1 MSHDH
6 EALYLAVAALDFEL
20 SPDEYARMEAGLLE
34 CAECAD
40 AVASHQ
46 EVARLLERLPTR
58 DASPYV
64 RERVLR
70 AALVP
75 PRQRQ
80 WSLLLVAAALLGLLL
95 AAAFAVGAFKERSPL
110 DTSVVLPSASAP
122 AHGDEAS
129 PGPSTSPE
137 PGESDVPQ
145 GPAGPSK
152 YGAPL
157 APDTLAEVVAGR
169 LRIRSEPRV
178 ADDSVKY
185 EPLLD
190 VGDRLLVV
198 AGPVVAN
205 DYEWYQVTA
214 WRPDDRSTALPVGW
228 VARGDHDGTPWLRAS
243 VDPCPG
249 GPTTIDTVMALQ
261 PEERVAC
268 FGNSP
273 LRLRAYVYGGAREP
287 CTVDA
292 ASACIDGPAWLTGY
306 GGWGAAADAR
316 VDARFLGAPRLAI
329 EPGSP
334 IQPSALP
341 SEAMVDLEGAFD
353 HPAAQQCRPG
363 AVRQGMAPIAAAV
376 ARLECRAQ
384 FVVTSVHTD
393 PDYPVADA
401 PGITVSGNLR
411 VRSDPGLTGD
421 RFELLKSGTT
431 VWVVDGPVV
440 AADYEWFQVIVPS
453 VDAGDRVPRIG
464 WVAASDH
471 GREPWLAKRTIDCAP
486 TGSVMKVKDL
496 MASTAAGSDV
506 GLACYGSKPI
516 RFQGSMGMSCGVD
529 VHPGWGMAPD
539 WLSGNAERKLRITDG
554 NAVIVAVPGQG
565 LELPVGC
572 GETDPATYV
581 FAGHFDD
588 PESGIC
594 VATMPDGSHPGI
606 ADLLPQYWCRTTLVI
621 DDLTPAAPA
630 AGLRVTGG

>member
-6 EALYLAVAALDFEL
+6 EALSLAVAAIDFEL

-34 CAECAD
+34 CAECAE
-40 AVASHQ
+40 ALEGHR

-75 PRQRQ
+75 PRQQQ
-80 WSLLLVAAALLGLLL
+80 WPLLLVAAALLGLLF
-95 AAAFAVGAFKERSPL
+95 AAAVAVGAFKERPPL
-110 DTSVVLPSASAP
+110 DASVVLPTASAP
-122 AHGDEAS
+122 AHGDETS
-129 PGPSTSPE
+129 PEPSTSPE
-137 PGESDVPQ
+137 PGASDVPQ
-145 GPAGPSK
+145 EPAGPSK
-152 YGAPL
+152 FGTPL
-157 APDTLAEVVAGR
+157 APDTLAEVVSGR

-178 ADDSVKY
+178 AADSIKY

-214 WRPDDRSTALPVGW
+214 WRPDDLYASWPVGW
-228 VARGDHDGTPWLRAS
+228 VSRGDHDGTPWLRAS

-249 GPTTIDTVMALQ
+249 GPITIGMVAALH

-268 FGNSP
+268 FGDGP
-273 LRLRAYVYGGAREP
+273 LRLRAFVMGGDRES
-287 CTVDA
+287 CTVDSGA
-292 ASACIDGPAWLTGY
+292 ACIDGPAWLTGF
-306 GGWGAAADAR
+306 GGWMANAD
-316 VDARFLGAPRLAI
+316 VNIDTPSIGGPRLAI
-329 EPGSP
+329 DPNGP
-334 IQPSALP
+334 LGRTAMPTGV
-341 SEAMVDLEGAFD
+341 MVDLEGAFD

-363 AVRQGMAPIAAAV
+363 VVGQGTAPLVPAV

-384 FVVTSVHTD
+384 FVVTSVEVD
-393 PDYPVADA
+393 PDYPVADG

-421 RFELLKSGTT
+421 RFELLKNGTK

-453 VDAGDRVPRIG
+453 VDAGGGVPRIG

-471 GREPWLAKRTIDCAP
+471 GREPWLAKRTMDCPPARP
-486 TGSVMKVKDL
+486 QLKVRDL
-496 MASTAAGSDV
+496 VAATAAGSDV

-516 RFQGSMGMSCGVD
+516 RFQGSVGLSCGVD

-539 WLSGNAERKLRITDG
+539 WLSGNAERKLRIADG
-554 NAVIVAVPGQG
+554 NAAVVAVPGQG

-572 GETDPATYV
+572 GETDPRTYM
-581 FAGHFDD
+581 FDGHFDD
-588 PESGIC
+588 PGSDTC
-594 VATMPDGSHPGI
+594 AATMPDGSQPGI
-606 ADLLPQYWCRTTLVI
+606 GDLLPRYWCRTTLVI
-621 DDLTPAAPA
+621 DELTPAAPA
-630 AGLRVTGG
+630 AALPLTGG

>member
-6 EALYLAVAALDFEL
+6 EAMYLAVAALDFEL

-46 EVARLLERLPTR
+46 EVARLLQRLPTR

-95 AAAFAVGAFKERSPL
+95 AAAFAVGAFKERPSL
-110 DTSVVLPSASAP
+110 DASVVLPSASAP

-137 PGESDVPQ
+137 PGASDVAQ
-145 GPAGPSK
+145 EPAGPSK
-152 YGAPL
+152 FGVAL
-157 APDTLAEVVAGR
+157 TPDTLAQVVSSR

-178 ADDSVKY
+178 ADDSIKY

-214 WRPDDRSTALPVGW
+214 WRPDDLYASWPVGW
-228 VARGDHDGTPWLRAS
+228 VSRGDHDGTPWLRAS

-249 GPTTIDTVMALQ
+249 GTITIGTVVALH

-268 FGNSP
+268 FGDSP
-273 LRLRAYVYGGAREP
+273 LRLRAYVNGGDREP

-292 ASACIDGPAWLTGY
+292 GAACIDGPAWLTGF
-306 GGWGAAADAR
+306 GGWGAETD
-316 VDARFLGAPRLAI
+316 VNIDTPSLGGPRLAI
-329 EPGSP
+329 DPNGPMGRTSMP
-334 IQPSALP
+334 TGV
-341 SEAMVDLEGAFD
+341 MVDLEGAFD

-363 AVRQGMAPIAAAV
+363 AVGQGMAPYVAAV

-384 FVVTSVHTD
+384 FVVTNVHTD

-401 PGITVSGNLR
+401 PGVTVSGNVR

-421 RFELLKSGTT
+421 RFELLKSGTK

-453 VDAGDRVPRIG
+453 VDAGDGVPRIG

-471 GREPWLAKRTIDCAP
+471 GREPWLAKRTIDCAAA
-486 TGSVMKVKDL
+486 GSMIKVRDL
-496 MASTAAGSDV
+496 MAATAAGSDV
-506 GLACYGSKPI
+506 GLACYDSKPI
-516 RFQGSMGMSCGVD
+516 RFQGSIGMSCGVD
-529 VHPGWGMAPD
+529 AHPGWGMAPD
-539 WLSGNAERKLRITDG
+539 WLSGNAEQKLKITDG
-554 NAVIVAVPGQG
+554 NAVIVAVPRPG

-581 FAGHFDD
+581 FDGHFDD
-588 PESGIC
+588 PESGTC

-606 ADLLPQYWCRTTLVI
+606 ADLLPRYWCRTTLVI

-630 AGLRVTGG
+630 AALPVIRG